1 MKKMIFLAIT
11 LLVTG
16 ICATTDVQQVSGVA
30 RQAGISAAV
39 PNSSAPLAHIL
50 RRRRA
55 GYVG

>member
-1 MKKMIFLAIT
+1 MKKAIFLAIT

-30 RQAGISAAV
+30 GRQASVSAA
-39 PNSSAPLAHIL
+39 PNSPALLAHIL
-50 RRRRA
+50 RRRRV